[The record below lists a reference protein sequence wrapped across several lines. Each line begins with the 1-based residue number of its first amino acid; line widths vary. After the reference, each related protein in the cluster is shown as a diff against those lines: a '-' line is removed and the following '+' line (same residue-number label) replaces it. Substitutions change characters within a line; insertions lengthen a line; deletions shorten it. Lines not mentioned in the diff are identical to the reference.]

1 MTIQAWPC
9 THIDA
14 PFKRAQC
21 AEINAPVVQ
30 TGLQCECVA
39 TKVYYVKGV
48 EAITVAFEHG
58 YTTTAKVDLHSLL
71 LLHYYYY
78 YYYLTHYCLLLRP
91 TYVAITT
98 HLTPTRLP
106 HSKVG
111 LEGDS
116 ALTSA
121 GEAALDTRVSF
132 PNGTKRMYA
141 AGETIRLT
149 LAELV
154 SISGA
159 SLDATNTLVAADAR
173 GIANKPRC
181 LDDTP

>member
-78 YYYLTHYCLLLRP
+78 Y
-91 TYVAITT
+91 
-98 HLTPTRLP
+98 
-106 HSKVG
+106 
-111 LEGDS
+111 
-116 ALTSA
+116 
-121 GEAALDTRVSF
+121 
-132 PNGTKRMYA
+132 
-141 AGETIRLT
+141 
-149 LAELV
+149 
-154 SISGA
+154 
-159 SLDATNTLVAADAR
+159 
-173 GIANKPRC
+173 
-181 LDDTP
+181 